1 MGDFEE
7 VKYHTRLK
15 HEFIS
20 TYLNFYTRNVVESTK
35 KKGGKLPFLSIF
47 DLYAATGWVHC
58 DEVGILGD
66 NETWWEGS
74 ALLSAKCIGEYPNSQ
89 YLFLNTYNENNEK
102 CKFQL
107 ASLRK
112 SLSEYIVKYTGLSG
126 KIIIKTLPIE
136 MAVVEA
142 SRYLNRNYPNIWI
155 LDPYEPKQLPWKVIE
170 TIGNLKGHYRSKNG
184 QIVERIPELI
194 INFMSSY
201 LHRFSDTQPEMATI
215 AIGKPESEWRPK
227 FEEYILEYQ
236 NAREAVLRLYFDR
249 LAEIYR
255 RDPVFILVKD
265 TTQHAVIYCMLL
277 CSNHPAGYYL
287 MLKEGLSQLKEYEI
301 SEWKPKAEKIVYRTK
316 HPGQQYFDDF
326 V

>member
-58 DEVGILGD
+58 DEGEVLG
-66 NETWWEGS
+66 ESGGTWEGS
-74 ALLSAKCIGEYPNSQ
+74 ALLSAKCIGEYPHSQ
-89 YLFLNTYNENNEK
+89 SLFLNTYNENNEK
-102 CKFQL
+102 CKSQL
-107 ASLRK
+107 ATLRG
-112 SLSEYIVKYTGLSG
+112 SLSEYIRKYPGLSR
-126 KIIIKTLPIE
+126 KIIISTFPIE
-136 MAVVEA
+136 RAVMEA
-142 SRYLNRNYPNIWI
+142 SKYLNPNYPSIWI
-155 LDPYEPKQLPWKVIE
+155 LDPYEPKQLPWNVIE
-170 TIGNLKGHYRSKNG
+170 KIGNFKGRYRGKNG
-184 QIVERIPELI
+184 QIIERIPELI

-227 FEEYILEYQ
+227 FEGFIRQYQ

-249 LAEIYR
+249 LAEIYG
-255 RDPVFILVKD
+255 RDPVFILVRD
-265 TTQHAVIYCMLL
+265 NTQRAVIYCMLL

-287 MLKEGLSQLKEYEI
+287 MLKEGLSKLKEYEI
-301 SEWKPKAEKIVYRTK
+301 SEWKPNAEKIVFK
-316 HPGQQYFDDF
+316 KENPGQLSFDDF
-326 V
+326 